1 MLTMHINYNDQS
13 LTAIDRDGEPWFT
26 AAVAGAGL
34 GYAEGMARQSV
45 INLFNRNRD
54 EFSDAD
60 TYEIKLVSQD
70 QARQTRIFS
79 LSGIVLLGFFSGT
92 EKAKAFRKWA
102 KAELEKR
109 MAYQLGYRAEP
120 VAPATSN
127 IPTAE
132 YVDLLKTKIAFLQAN
147 KPEATTNSTPDDRSK
162 LRRRW
167 TEHDKMI
174 AIDLYNQGQTTR
186 EIADFL
192 NRPLE
197 SIRTHLKRAG
207 VYRNQFAPVH
217 NLDNNQ

>member
-1 MLTMHINYNDQS
+1 MNTMTINYNDQS

-34 GYAEGMARQSV
+34 GYKPDLARENVRRLYRRHQ
-45 INLFNRNRD
+45 D
-54 EFSDAD
+54 EFSEAD
-60 TYEIKLVSQD
+60 TGEVKLSSPGGIQ
-70 QARQTRIFS
+70 QTRIFS

-109 MAYQLGYRAEP
+109 MAHQLGYRAEP

-127 IPTAE
+127 IPIAE

-147 KPEATTNSTPDDRSK
+147 KPEATTNSTPDDRTK

-167 TEHDKMI
+167 TEDDKII
-174 AIDLYNQGQTTR
+174 ALDLYNLGQSTR
-186 EIADFL
+186 AIANSL

-217 NLDNNQ
+217 NLDS

>member
-1 MLTMHINYNDQS
+1 MNTMNINYNDQS

-54 EFSDAD
+54 EFSDGD

-120 VAPATSN
+120 VATSAIPTSKYVALLEEHIELLRAKSKTDTQPKRRAWSAEDRAEAFDLKSKGATYEEIGQRLGRSASSIESMFRN
-127 IPTAE
+127 VQNRTKNSKAIPTA
-132 YVDLLKTKIAFLQAN
+132 
-147 KPEATTNSTPDDRSK
+147 
-162 LRRRW
+162 
-167 TEHDKMI
+167 
-174 AIDLYNQGQTTR
+174 
-186 EIADFL
+186 
-192 NRPLE
+192 
-197 SIRTHLKRAG
+197 
-207 VYRNQFAPVH
+207 
-217 NLDNNQ
+217 